1 MLDCYP
7 YAHPRADRQD
17 MTRARTKAKA
27 TKAKATRP
35 VARAKV
41 EAPKK
46 LSELKVANLKPKA
59 DRYEIADGQPG
70 LRLRVFP
77 SGAKSW
83 CYLYRSPI
91 NRTWTRLTLGQ
102 YPALSVKAARRQ
114 ASKAAAQVAEQTD
127 PAAQKK
133 NQRRALDIARRHTVS
148 NVVDEFI
155 ERGVRALSS
164 QMETRGGARPQNGN
178 RADAGR
184 TS

>member
-1 MLDCYP
+1 
-7 YAHPRADRQD
+7 
-17 MTRARTKAKA
+17 MTKARTKAKT
-27 TKAKATRP
+27 TKP

-41 EAPKK
+41 TAPKK

-83 CYLYRSPI
+83 CYLYRSPL

-148 NVVDEFI
+148 RRSARRIPRSFSL
-155 ERGVRALSS
+155 RFAPRRFFGSRAPFARSLHQSCSS
-164 QMETRGGARPQNGN
+164 
-178 RADAGR
+178 
-184 TS
+184 